1 MGHGHGNHTFAHA
14 AAALVVQHDRAYK
27 GPPGSP
33 ARASVAA
40 RTGAEYWRLTWRPTN
55 KEPTPMAWN
64 PWHLLG
70 SGALTE
76 ERLIEATLLYRL
88 MAGVATV
95 AAAGDGNRDALS
107 RGYTIKEE
115 WEEGDA
121 ALWGQAGRT
130 HS

>member
-1 MGHGHGNHTFAHA
+1 
-14 AAALVVQHDRAYK
+14 
-27 GPPGSP
+27 
-33 ARASVAA
+33 
-40 RTGAEYWRLTWRPTN
+40 
-55 KEPTPMAWN
+55 MAWN